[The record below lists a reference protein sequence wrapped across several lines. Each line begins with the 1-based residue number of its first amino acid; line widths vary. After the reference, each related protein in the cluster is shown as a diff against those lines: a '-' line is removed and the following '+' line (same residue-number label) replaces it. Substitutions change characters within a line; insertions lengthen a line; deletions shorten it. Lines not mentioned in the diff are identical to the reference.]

1 MLKVGHDSE
10 IGKRNILRFSALK
23 INNEII
29 KKCIIP
35 VRTSSALAL
44 GRGGGKVLANGILS

>member
-1 MLKVGHDSE
+1 MLKMGHDSE
-10 IGKRNILRFSALK
+10 VGKRNILRFSVLQ

-29 KKCIIP
+29 KKCVIR

-44 GRGGGKVLANGILS
+44 GRGGGRVVANGIQS